1 MGCRLCSRTIPEGEV
16 WAVKETS
23 GKVRTVEGPAQV
35 CAPCCC
41 TGRSFEKLQQV
52 AAQETEYLK
61 FKYRDGHSEIRAG
74 PASTVVHPVD
84 HISVTRESAIQLG
97 DQECVVVYQNEEN
110 AEGQGGAVKAKRQ
123 VVRGPCLYIPQS
135 HSEWIHEFCWTGPDS
150 SVNSMESARKK
161 VGALK
166 FTKLRTIPGKM
177 YYDVE
182 NVRTKD
188 NALLTVKLM
197 IFYQLN
203 DVEKML
209 DNTNDPFGDFVN
221 AVSADVIE
229 WCAPKK
235 FDEFLEAT
243 DQLNTL
249 APYTQL
255 KQSGE
260 NIAYSIDRV
269 VFRGYVAPDALQK
282 MHDKAIEKRTALA
295 LQKETEE
302 EEQKMADFKLKKES
316 ERIAQEQK
324 LAMEKLNHEIAL
336 KQKSAD
342 AENALKKLEATVE
355 LERLANIQKLDK
367 KGEMAAY
374 LMAKDCQLPP
384 VVNCA
389 TMMAGNASGSGVMPT
404 LSGLFR

>member
-1 MGCRLCSRTIPEGEV
+1 MVCGCCKLYQTIPEGET
-16 WAVKETS
+16 WAVKEAS
-23 GKVRTVEGPAQV
+23 GQVRTVKGPSRV
-35 CAPCCC
+35 CSCCC
-41 TGRSFEKLQQV
+41 GRNFEKLLEVV
-52 AAQETEYLK
+52 AEENEYLK
-61 FKYRDGHSEIRAG
+61 VKFRDGHSELRAG
-74 PASTVVHPVD
+74 PAQMVMHPVD
-84 HISVTRESAIQLG
+84 HVSVTCESAIQLG
-97 DQECVVVYQNEEN
+97 DQEVVVVYRKDESD
-110 AEGQGGAVKAKRQ
+110 AGVGGAMKAKRT
-123 VVRGPCLYIPQS
+123 VVRGPCLYIPQTQ
-135 HSEWIHEFCWTGPDS
+135 SEWIHEFCWTGPDS
-150 SVNSMESARKK
+150 SVDSMTQARKK

-182 NVRTKD
+182 NVRSKD

-197 IFYQLN
+197 IFYQLT

-229 WCAPKK
+229 WCAPRK

-255 KQSGE
+255 RQSGE

-269 VFRGYVAPDALQK
+269 VFRGYVAPHALQS
-282 MHDKAIEKRTALA
+282 MHDKAIERRTSIA

-302 EEQKMADFKLKKES
+302 EEQRMADFKLKKES

-324 LAMEKLNHEIAL
+324 LAMEKLSHEITM

-342 AENALKKLEATVE
+342 AENALKKQEAAVE

-367 KGEMAAY
+367 RGEMAAY
-374 LMAKDCQLPP
+374 LTAKDCQLPP

-389 TMMAGNASGSGVMPT
+389 TMMAGNAAGGGSVGP